1 MNREKWKQFLLMA
14 LLAAV
19 GSMLVGVVFF
29 GHNIFDKNRVGFQ
42 FLSFGIIGGFL
53 FSSFRY
59 LRLWI
64 AGVVV
69 VVLLVLN
76 EALLHSGN
84 WDFIWQDVLYY
95 VAVSVSLFIFAEYY
109 FTKLAGVALSRLL
122 TVSSLMSVTF
132 TIVTVI
138 FYFVFLGNPS
148 IPRFN
153 LSQMV
158 YYDLAQGFL
167 LGLGLGA
174 GIEAADYV
182 IRKTTRTPERSG
194 S

>member
-19 GSMLVGVVFF
+19 GSILVGVAFF

-53 FSSFRY
+53 FSSFKY
-59 LRLWI
+59 LKLWI

-69 VVLLVLN
+69 VLLLVLN

-84 WDFIWQDVLYY
+84 WDFIWQDILYY
-95 VAVSVSLFIFAEYY
+95 VAVSVSLFIVARYY
-109 FTKLAGVALSRLL
+109 FPKLAGVVLARLL
-122 TVSSLMSVTF
+122 AVSSLMSVTYI
-132 TIVTVI
+132 IVTVI

-182 IRKTTRTPERSG
+182 LRKTARATEKSNG
-194 S
+194 